1 MIRLASD
8 NRVLGADVVKPKRG
22 TKFLKEIC
30 QHSVGVLCWVEIVA
44 NSDLLS
50 VYNRPIGSNLRLKNP
65 VTFVRHALGPVT
77 ACQLLAPTRPAGV
90 DWFPKWK
97 GMRKQGLNPGGC
109 LTCDPHC
116 IICTTEYK

>member
-1 MIRLASD
+1 
-8 NRVLGADVVKPKRG
+8 
-22 TKFLKEIC
+22 
-30 QHSVGVLCWVEIVA
+30 
-44 NSDLLS
+44 
-50 VYNRPIGSNLRLKNP
+50 RPIGSNLRLKNP

-116 IICTTEYK
+116 IICTTEIETAWPVSRPYLSCLRPPPRLIS